1 MLKFL
6 IFSYLVSIGVVPVDL
21 HLIATTIF
29 LLVVIAISG
38 VDTRPVLR
46 CYWPTIALTMI
57 ASFVTIYYSVFDYNT
72 MKGFGYC
79 LLPVVYAMAGF
90 IISNADDD
98 QESLANI
105 FIISSAAVSLYY
117 IYQYYSLGNVDAESR
132 FYIRSTIGKGFAICP
147 VGLALAIYLA
157 STNIDAYKK
166 ALYAVVMPIIAYGI
180 YISESRTGIIGI
192 IIILVS
198 IFKIIQQKMLTMLS
212 IPAIVLLFIF
222 TTPAIS
228 VIFSDPTY
236 ALRHLPLGL
245 QEVISIDY
253 LTERDVTGH
262 WRGFETFRAY
272 QFMEKSGII
281 AWVIGTGLHRTVPI
295 NILRTWKILLGGH
308 ELDSIPIFH
317 NGFSFIVVRAGAI
330 GLVLFAVQIVKLC
343 KMSGLTSQRPGWR
356 HSLFGSLAL
365 AMVALMIVSTP
376 TTAGLYNPGEE
387 GAIAG
392 IIFGIA
398 IRFASLPARSNGPLF
413 RAKLLEDESPGFAET
428 SRHVARGSQQGLLS
442 VTPVL

>member
-281 AWVIGTGLHRTVPI
+281 AWVIGTGLHRTCANKYPQNLENSAWRARARFNPDFPQWFFI
-295 NILRTWKILLGGH
+295 HRCSRWG
-308 ELDSIPIFH
+308 DRS
-317 NGFSFIVVRAGAI
+317 SFICGSDCQALQNERPNFAKTGLEAFAFRLACARDGRLDDCVHTDDGWVVQSGRGRCHCRHNIWHRNSFCLASRALKWPA
-330 GLVLFAVQIVKLC
+330 F
-343 KMSGLTSQRPGWR
+343 SG
-356 HSLFGSLAL
+356 
-365 AMVALMIVSTP
+365 
-376 TTAGLYNPGEE
+376 
-387 GAIAG
+387 
-392 IIFGIA
+392 
-398 IRFASLPARSNGPLF
+398 
-413 RAKLLEDESPGFAET
+413 
-428 SRHVARGSQQGLLS
+428 
-442 VTPVL
+442 